1 MKRIKMQFSDL
12 ESVGEYYD
20 FWRGQIDGVKG
31 YFYKLE
37 RKLTDVNKNFILS
50 YKNTK
55 LFYSRAQ
62 YAPEQVSNI
71 IFIGDKCF

>member
-12 ESVGEYYD
+12 ESVGGCYD
-20 FWRGQIDGVKG
+20 FWRGQVNGVKG
-31 YFYKLE
+31 YFYKME
-37 RKLTDVNKNFILS
+37 RKLTDANKDFILA

-62 YAPEQVSNI
+62 YAPEQVSNVV
-71 IFIGDKCF
+71 FIGDRCF